1 MTKIKKLTPNV
12 LKRLVLEEKAK
23 IEKEKSN
30 VDVDTVEDAWSGGKK
45 NLVNKIDYVKK
56 LGIKEAKLRRRANRM
71 VSASKLLKYQ
81 ISKDL
86 KDL

>member
-1 MTKIKKLTPNV
+1 MAKIKKLTPNV
-12 LKRLVLEEKAK
+12 LKKLVLEEKAK
-23 IEKEKSN
+23 LEKEKSN

>member
-1 MTKIKKLTPNV
+1 MAKIKKLTPNV